1 MEGLTSSARRKV
13 GDALVEGVRL
23 ADGLEDERQWG
34 LSWSFVAR
42 NTQLSCQT
50 EWNMIPTQLRLPF
63 LAPSLGP
70 HV

>member
-1 MEGLTSSARRKV
+1 MEGLTISARRKV
-13 GDALVEGVRL
+13 GDALVQGVRL
-23 ADGLEDERQWG
+23 ADGLEDERQ
-34 LSWSFVAR
+34 SWSFVAC

-50 EWNMIPTQLRLPF
+50 EWNMIPTQLRPPF